1 MLYPSLA
8 NLLDQVDSRYL
19 LVNIIARR
27 ARDISV
33 IASDRDETVDYKPVS
48 RAISEIAEGELRITV
63 YDDEQQSVID
73 NQHSALSE
81 HESEFDESEP
91 EFDN

>member
-8 NLLDQVDSRYL
+8 SLLKQVDSRYR

-33 IASDRDETVDYKPVS
+33 ANEGYDDANDEKPVS
-48 RAISEIAEGELRITV
+48 KAIEEIAAGKLRVTLP
-63 YDDEQQSVID
+63 DDD
-73 NQHSALSE
+73 M
-81 HESEFDESEP
+81 
-91 EFDN
+91 

>member
-8 NLLDQVDSRYL
+8 SMLKQVNSRYL

-33 IASDRDETVDYKPVS
+33 MYDGVDDVNFEKPVS
-48 RAISEIAEGELRITV
+48 KAIEEIAAGELRIT
-63 YDDEQQSVID
+63 I
-73 NQHSALSE
+73 
-81 HESEFDESEP
+81 P
-91 EFDN
+91 EEL

>member
-8 NLLDQVDSRYL
+8 SLLKQVNSRYL

-33 IASDRDETVDYKPVS
+33 SANEREEITNEKAVS
-48 RAISEIAEGELRITV
+48 RAIEEIAAGELRVTIPE
-63 YDDEQQSVID
+63 EQ
-73 NQHSALSE
+73 
-81 HESEFDESEP
+81 
-91 EFDN
+91 